1 MRSCVQKREKVIT
14 GSFQKSRF
22 RHTRRWSRRL
32 REMWVQELSI
42 TCCWSKTTRV
52 FTEVRHPKELKSCAF
67 HRIRQNYSLLND
79 YGS

>member
-1 MRSCVQKREKVIT
+1 
-14 GSFQKSRF
+14 
-22 RHTRRWSRRL
+22 
-32 REMWVQELSI
+32 MWVQELSI